1 MNGGMDQTLNPGS
14 ALEET
19 SLNKGVSSHELKT
32 SNHVY
37 LLDPVDSWIPCQ
49 VVERRSSTEAVV
61 SIPQYRNQQSIKC
74 DGGRSALRKN
84 NKHIDLTK
92 YSNQALP
99 LQNVDEDGRL
109 KQVEDMVDLPYL
121 HEAAILY
128 NMKERHIQSQPYT
141 RTGDI
146 VLACNPYQWF
156 HNLYNWKQ
164 HQQYANVLVW
174 NDASLG
180 GSDVAVDPRTLLKPH
195 VYEASCLAYKGL
207 LRNGE
212 DQSILVSGE
221 SGAGKTETVKIL
233 LGDLASVQRGPM
245 AKSEANNNGIVQR
258 VLDSNPLLEAF
269 GNAQTVRN
277 DNSSRFGKF
286 LQLQFD
292 RQPGKCVLAGSKCE
306 VYLLEKSRVTLHHQE
321 ERTYHVF
328 YQLLAAPEDVKREI
342 WEGFQDSDAES
353 FDYVGWSETDT
364 IEGKTDAERFQM
376 TVDALKLVGI
386 ENDKLLTLW
395 RAICTVLQ
403 LGNLE
408 FEPTSDDEC
417 RVSSIEEL
425 DDLGSLMG
433 VPTSDLSRA
442 FTIRNIRAKSEN
454 FQVFMNAE
462 KAQESAD
469 AFAKEIYAKTFLWL
483 VRSINDATCAEKNY
497 ENNKGGDFGII
508 GLLDIFGFESFEVN
522 RFEQL
527 CINYA
532 NEKLQQKFTQDIF
545 SSVQEEYEA
554 EGIELEEITYDNNTD
569 VLDLV
574 EGKMGLLAFLNE
586 ECMRPKGSDKTFVFK
601 AQASNMSTPCFFR
614 DKHAPDCEFGI
625 RHFAGAVVY
634 DATNFVVKNSDTLP
648 SDLLQC
654 AAMSTNDIIAN
665 ELNNDSM
672 TSTSDRPEPKKK
684 RRKQRTSLLT
694 SKQMTRK
701 NSNIA
706 AETVWTKFRSQLG
719 NLMDSLG
726 NTQTRYIRCIKPNRG
741 KSPFIMEHEATVNQL
756 RYAGVVAAVTIS
768 RSAFPNRL
776 EHLVVLAKFK
786 SVFPK
791 GNHIKVLNDQHLD
804 PEERIF
810 LAVEILLTIALKKM
824 EIERDNS
831 IFRAFVMGKS
841 RAYFRAGA
849 LEFLEGERLRYLG
862 DFATVLQTKA
872 RSSVAR
878 SKYLNFKQAIVS
890 LQSNFRRHTD
900 QKEYHNIRNRLI
912 KIQCW
917 YRILCAARTIV
928 HLKRKKSA
936 TIIQS
941 NWRSFKDNRSF
952 STMKRCTIVIQKV
965 TRGAIQRPKYRESL
979 LNKREEAKLEN
990 QLAALQRKLEEA
1002 EVKRVEAEKRGEA
1015 KATAAVEQY
1024 KEEQENQVPLSSAT
1038 VGDGSSSKKPT
1049 GQSVVHGATEAIVD
1063 SGSIGE
1069 ESVEQQK
1076 LMDESGRMLEYLRK
1090 EVFKLRSQNQQL
1102 RTDFDLLKD
1111 NNQRLMDANASAGA
1125 SFAALNQHAKQLS
1138 KENAQLVS
1146 EVSSTKAQMQ
1156 KIHVVQTELKEELRM
1171 KQLSYVS
1178 EVQSRFQYQKALQKV
1193 ADLIEA
1199 NCRDYRLVQQVL
1211 EITDE
1216 VEMEHMTAGGNNFPN
1231 ENGNEPGPGEPR
1243 SSIFSYLNPFS
1254 S

>member
-1 MNGGMDQTLNPGS
+1 MDQTLNSGS
-14 ALEET
+14 ATEET
-19 SLNKGVSSHELKT
+19 SSIKDVSTHELKT
-32 SNHVY
+32 ANHAYV
-37 LLDPVDSWIPCQ
+37 LDPIDSWIPCQ
-49 VVERRSSTEAVV
+49 VVERKTSTEVVV
-61 SIPQYRNQQSIKC
+61 SIPQYRNQQAIKC
-74 DGGRSALRKN
+74 DGGRSALRKK
-84 NKHIDLTK
+84 NKIIDVSK

-128 NMKERHIQSQPYT
+128 NLKERHIKSLPYT

-156 HNLYNWKQ
+156 HDLYSWKQ
-164 HQQYANVLVW
+164 HQQYAHVLVW
-174 NDASLG
+174 NDTSLG
-180 GSDVAVDPRTLLKPH
+180 SSDIAVDPRTLLRPH

-233 LGDLASVQRGPM
+233 LGDLASVQRGPT
-245 AKSEANNNGIVQR
+245 ANSEANDNEIVQR

-269 GNAQTVRN
+269 GNAQTLRN

-292 RQPGKCVLAGSKCE
+292 RQPGQCVLAGSKCE
-306 VYLLEKSRVTLHHQE
+306 VYLLEKSRVTLHHPE

-353 FDYVGWSETDT
+353 FDYIGWSETDK

-386 ENDKLLTLW
+386 EGDTLRTLW
-395 RAICTVLQ
+395 RTICTVLQ

-417 RVSSIEEL
+417 RVASIEEL
-425 DDLGSLMG
+425 DDLSSLMG

-442 FTIRNIRAKSEN
+442 FTIRNIKAKSEN
-454 FQVFMNAE
+454 FQVFMTAE

-483 VRSINDATCAEKNY
+483 VRSINNATCAEKNY
-497 ENNKGGDFGII
+497 KHSEGRDFGIV

-554 EGIELEEITYDNNTD
+554 EGIELEEITYDDNTD

-586 ECMRPKGSDKTFVFK
+586 ECMRPKGSDKTFVYK
-601 AQASNMSTPCFFR
+601 AQASNMSNPCFFR

-625 RHFAGAVVY
+625 RHYAGEVVY
-634 DATNFVVKNSDTLP
+634 DAANFVVKNSDTLP

-654 AAMSTNDIIAN
+654 AALSPNYIIAN

-672 TSTSDRPEPKKK
+672 TSMGNRPDSKMK
-684 RRKQRTSLLT
+684 RRKQRTSLLS

-719 NLMDSLG
+719 RLMDSLSS
-726 NTQTRYIRCIKPNRG
+726 TQTRYIRCIKPNAEKR
-741 KSPFIMEHEATVNQL
+741 PFVMEHETTINQL

-776 EHLVVLAKFK
+776 EHLVVLEKFK
-786 SVFPK
+786 SLFPK
-791 GNHIKVLNDQHLD
+791 GNHIKVLNDQHQD

-810 LAVEILLTIALKKM
+810 SAVEILLTIALEKM
-824 EIERDNS
+824 EIKRNDTT
-831 IFRAFVMGKS
+831 FRAFVMGKS

-862 DFATVLQTKA
+862 DFAIVLQTKA
-872 RSSVAR
+872 RSFVAR
-878 SKYLNFKQAIVS
+878 SKYRKFKQATVS
-890 LQSNFRRHTD
+890 LQSNHRRRMD
-900 QKEYHNIRNRLI
+900 QRDYHMARKCLI

-928 HLKRKKSA
+928 HLRRKKSA

-941 NWRSFKDNRSF
+941 NWRCYIDNRQF
-952 STMKRCTIVIQKV
+952 SIMKRCSVVIQTV
-965 TRGAIQRPKYRESL
+965 LRGAIQRPKYRESL

-990 QLAALQRKLEEA
+990 RLVALQRKLEEA
-1002 EVKRVEAEKRGEA
+1002 EVKRVEAEKRAEG
-1015 KATAAVEQY
+1015 KAAAAVEQY
-1024 KEEQENQVPLSSAT
+1024 KEEQESKTPLSSA
-1038 VGDGSSSKKPT
+1038 VVEDGSNTEKVTEQPLA
-1049 GQSVVHGATEAIVD
+1049 HGAPVAMAN
-1063 SGSIGE
+1063 SGSIDE

-1090 EVFKLRSQNQQL
+1090 EVFKLRSHNQQL

-1156 KIHVVQTELKEELRM
+1156 KIHMLQTELKEELRM

-1199 NCRDYRLVQQVL
+1199 SCRDYRLVQQVL

-1216 VEMEHMTAGGNNFPN
+1216 VEMEHMTAGGNVTSH
-1231 ENGNEPGPGEPR
+1231 ENGNEHGPGEPR